1 MMTSFLVNKN
11 CCQLSIR
18 KTCYYR
24 LGLLK
29 LCYYIWI
36 GYTLLD
42 NDKRSYN
49 EFERKIDE
57 KCLVRY
63 EFQKKNT

>member
-1 MMTSFLVNKN
+1 MIMICFFKKLR
-11 CCQLSIR
+11 CHQLSIA
-18 KTCYYR
+18 
-24 LGLLK
+24 K

-57 KCLVRY
+57 KCLIRY